1 MKVAITLDL
10 HHGDEPDD
18 ILLAC
23 EFLGERGVPATFFIP
38 SSLLETREYGAVL
51 RRIPAYGHE
60 VASHTHLH
68 DGREMAALVGG
79 GGADLD
85 FLEHSRSV
93 HEDAFG
99 ERPVSFRSPA
109 WCFLGPAA
117 IERLSGL
124 GYRVDSSA
132 TPQRL
137 GIFSSA
143 PWGNVWT
150 YSPRRPYPL
159 TDTLLEVPTS
169 SFLFPAGNPTFATL
183 RRRGSLALVG
193 LLAAEAKLRGSRVL
207 NLQFHPADFTA
218 EPRGPVPRLPWPSLR
233 DFMLR
238 PQGGFGFRYYVRCL
252 DPMRA
257 GERTRAIFD
266 LLGPSASFVSLAGV
280 AGELTVGTW

>member
-23 EFLGERGVPATFFIP
+23 EFLAGRGVPATFFIP
-38 SSLLETREYGAVL
+38 SALLETREYAAVL
-51 RRIPAYGHE
+51 RRIPSYGHE
-60 VASHTHLH
+60 AASHTHLH

-79 GGADLD
+79 SGADLD
-85 FLEHSRSV
+85 FLEHSRGV

-117 IERLSGL
+117 IERLSEL

-143 PWGNVWT
+143 PFGNVWT

-169 SFLFPAGNPTFATL
+169 SFLVPAANPTFATL

-193 LLAAEAKLRGSRVL
+193 LLAAEARWRGSRVL
-207 NLQFHPADFTA
+207 NLQFHPGDFA
-218 EPRGPVPRLPWPSLR
+218 ERARGPVPRLPWPSPSDFLLR
-233 DFMLR
+233 A
-238 PQGGFGFRYYVRCL
+238 QGGFRFRYYVRCL
-252 DPMRA
+252 DPARA
-257 GERTRAIFD
+257 GQRTRAIFD
-266 LLGPSASFVSLAGV
+266 LLGPAEFVSLAGV
-280 AGELTVGTW
+280 AEELTVGTW

>member
-1 MKVAITLDL
+1 MKVAITLDQ
-10 HHGDEPDD
+10 HHGDEPHD
-18 ILLAC
+18 IVVPC
-23 EFLGERGVPATFFIP
+23 EFLQERGVPATFFIP

-51 RRIPAYGHE
+51 RRIPSYGHE
-60 VASHTHLH
+60 AASHTHLH
-68 DGREMAALVGG
+68 DGRELHALVRG

-85 FLEHSRSV
+85 FLEHSRRV

-99 ERPVSFRSPA
+99 EAPVSFRSPA

-117 IERLSGL
+117 IERLSEL

-137 GIFSSA
+137 GIFSSD
-143 PWGNVWT
+143 PFGNVWT

-183 RRRGSLALVG
+183 RRAGSLALVG
-193 LLAAEAKLRGSRVL
+193 LLAAEAKWRGSRVL
-207 NLQFHPADFTA
+207 NLQFHPGDFTA
-218 EPRGPVPRLPWPSLR
+218 EARGPVPRLPWPSLAAS
-233 DFMLR
+233 LLP

-257 GERTRAIFD
+257 GERTRAIFS
-266 LLGPSASFVSLAGV
+266 LLDSATFVSLAGV
-280 AGELTVGTW
+280 AEELTVGTW